1 MSLTSEI
8 LLAAVSVIEEIC
20 STGISES
27 IHIPKTTARDNNSD
41 FLPLGTLF
49 GGRIWGGGGGG
60 VLPFEAG
67 ESHFGLG
74 EVMESENVA

>member
-49 GGRIWGGGGGG
+49 GGRIWGGGGSYRSKLEK
-60 VLPFEAG
+60 VIL
-67 ESHFGLG
+67 GLG
-74 EVMESENVA
+74 R